1 MLGLWIL
8 GVNGYTARNAWNTYG
23 GGRPKSPLYGIW
35 NVTQI
40 SGDGQSDVPRDY
52 RWRRLIFDFPSNMA
66 IQQMD
71 DSFTYYG
78 ATINPAAKTLA
89 LTGSKSKGNLTF
101 QRLSGNELALV
112 GNMDGQQLHIQLQI
126 IDRSKFLLVNRG
138 FHRIQE
144 RPLNR

>member
-1 MLGLWIL
+1 
-8 GVNGYTARNAWNTYG
+8 
-23 GGRPKSPLYGIW
+23 
-35 NVTQI
+35 VTQI

-52 RWRRLIFDFPSNMA
+52 RWRRLIFDFPSDMA

-89 LTGSKSKGNLTF
+89 LTGSKSKGNFTF

-112 GNMDGQQLHIQLQI
+112 GNMDGQQFTSNFKSSTGASFSWSTAVSIGS
-126 IDRSKFLLVNRG
+126 RRG
-138 FHRIQE
+138 R
-144 RPLNR
+144 